1 MVVHQCPCGALACRR
16 RPRGARPR
24 SRVRL
29 VFAPDSSRK
38 TSRVGS
44 KPPCRR
50 RQARRARAISGRSC
64 SLARSV
70 FFYISAPSSGARSDG
85 GQGAN
90 QSQGAAQLGQGQIGL
105 SLQERAQLAA
115 MLCHDQGLRGQR
127 SDVAPPDRRCAAV
140 VAEAFSPSQAR
151 HRSAPPL
158 LRGCLPRRRR
168 RP

>member
-70 FFYISAPSSGARSDG
+70 FFYISAPSSGARSG
-85 GQGAN
+85 WRAR
-90 QSQGAAQLGQGQIGL
+90 SKPKPRRGAARPG
-105 SLQERAQLAA
+105 SDRA
-115 MLCHDQGLRGQR
+115 
-127 SDVAPPDRRCAAV
+127 VAPRAHATGGDALPRSGASRPEKRCRAARSPVRRRCCRS
-140 VAEAFSPSQAR
+140 FFTIPSETPK
-151 HRSAPPL
+151 RSATPSRVPS
-158 LRGCLPRRRR
+158 PAS
-168 RP
+168 